1 MQGQLWQR
9 EFLGEGL
16 SWVPETIQLELYS
29 KNLGLNMRYIS
40 LFLIPIRFLFNGSF
54 SSIALPSFSFWWTQ
68 SRWTHSGL
76 LLNSFITS
84 RSTPCF
90 ELTQS
95 VTSWSWAIVQDRNAT
110 DWISAK
116 CGLTL
121 MKQVLSS
128 FLTMVCGGM
137 SCFALT
143 QSVTLWSWAL
153 IQWLGCRILS

>member
-9 EFLGEGL
+9 ECLGEGL
-16 SWVPETIQLELYS
+16 SWVPETIQLGLYS
-29 KNLGLNMRYIS
+29 KNLGLNMRHIS
-40 LFLIPIRFLFNGSF
+40 LFLIPIRFLFNGFFPASLYHLSPF
-54 SSIALPSFSFWWTQ
+54 DELNRVELIL
-68 SRWTHSGL
+68 L

-128 FLTMVCGGM
+128 FLTMVCGDM
-137 SCFALT
+137 SYFALT
-143 QSVTLWSWAL
+143 QSVTSWSWAL
-153 IQWLGCRILS
+153 IQWLGCHILS